1 MKKFFMNLRR
11 YLIVLTTIF
20 SYTFFVYSFYINWY
34 WLMSTVFLLIFF
46 MFLHYFIIELKKY
59 SISYLFAI
67 IITASLLETFM
78 IWYWSFFKLVS
89 LYVIN
94 FWIIIL
100 IMSVNDEINNRRY
113 ISSWNI
119 FNSWVWIFSLFVAVS
134 YSFMFVA
141 RYPTFNLTCDVLYTN
156 LNLFIDTLA
165 TPWKLWVQQA
175 NTLRNSLNKFYNTK
189 MQDLIWFS
197 WDVSEHLSWLNLS
210 GDLLS
215 WVTISWNNISW
226 VNDILTNLKT
236 NKDTNNTTL
245 FGKIE
250 NLRNDLIYQV
260 LTDRKNMDKWM
271 CNFVIDKIASVYGKP
286 SFIFSIIVSLSLLLW
301 SFIRIMML
309 FIWIINFLI
318 FKIMIWTKI
327 YNFQKI
333 MDEVEEIV

>member
-1 MKKFFMNLRR
+1 
-11 YLIVLTTIF
+11 
-20 SYTFFVYSFYINWY
+20 
-34 WLMSTVFLLIFF
+34 
-46 MFLHYFIIELKKY
+46 
-59 SISYLFAI
+59 
-67 IITASLLETFM
+67 
-78 IWYWSFFKLVS
+78 
-89 LYVIN
+89 
-94 FWIIIL
+94 
-100 IMSVNDEINNRRY
+100 MSVNDEINNRRY

-119 FNSWVWIFSLFVAVS
+119 FNSWVGIFSLFVAVS

-189 MQDLIWFS
+189 VQDIIWFS
-197 WDVSEHLSWLNLS
+197 WDVSEHLSWLNFS
-210 GDLLS
+210 GNLLS
-215 WVTISWNNISW
+215 WLNISW
-226 VNDILTNLKT
+226 DNISGVNNILDNLKT
-236 NKDTNNTTL
+236 NKESNNKTL

-250 NLRNDLIYQV
+250 NLRNDLVYQV

-301 SFIRIMML
+301 SFIRVMML

-318 FKIMIWTKI
+318 FKIMILTKI
-327 YNFQKI
+327 YKFQKI
-333 MDEVEEIV
+333 MDEVEEVV